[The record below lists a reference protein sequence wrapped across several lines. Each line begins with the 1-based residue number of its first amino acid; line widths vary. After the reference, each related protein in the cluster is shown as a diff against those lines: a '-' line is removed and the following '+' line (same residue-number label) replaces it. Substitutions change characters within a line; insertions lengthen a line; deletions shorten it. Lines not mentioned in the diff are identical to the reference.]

1 MQSQNTA
8 KFVFRT
14 SDENRTRLEHHAKR
28 LGATMNSLVR
38 EATSAYLDLLDI
50 KEAESKKNR
59 LAGRG
64 RGLAHVP
71 DHVTPQGLGPTRAEA
86 KNTAPPPSQPPPSPF
101 AALASPPYVIPDKV
115 KKAFRG
121 WAEYL
126 EEADGLVESERRA
139 RKIVDDI
146 KERVEEKDVQPCYE
160 AFVDFCTE
168 RKDSKPQPMIA
179 IGDVTL
185 VGDV

>member
-1 MQSQNTA
+1 MASQNTA
-8 KFVFRT
+8 KFLFRT
-14 SDENRTRLEHHAKR
+14 SDDNRIRLEHHAKR

-50 KEAESKKNR
+50 KEADSKRNR
-59 LAGRG
+59 LSGRG

-71 DHVTPQGLGPTRAEA
+71 DHITPQGLGPTRAEA
-86 KNTAPPPSQPPPSPF
+86 KKAPPQPPPPSPF
-101 AALASPPYVIPDKV
+101 AALASPPYTVPDKV

-121 WAEYL
+121 WAEFL
-126 EEADGLVESERRA
+126 EESDGLVENERRA
-139 RKIVDDI
+139 RKIVDDL
-146 KERVEEKDVQPCYE
+146 KTRVEEKDVQPCYE

-168 RKDSKPQPMIA
+168 RKDAKPQPMIA
-179 IGDVTL
+179 IGDVPL